1 MQQIAQLTG
10 LRFIAAFG
18 VVICHF
24 ARAVDLPEWALFITD
39 FFGSFVM
46 LFFVLSGFVLT
57 INYPQ
62 LKNLEKNYFIEY
74 AAGRL
79 ARILPVYWLALM
91 LMLLLYLILG
101 FPSFDRSIFQW
112 EGAFAVNF
120 LAIQAWMPNIFMQ
133 QAWNAPGWSVSSEL
147 FFYACLPLLL
157 KCSWL
162 DGTYKGIIRLWLI
175 LLIMLLFYWLVVLN
189 LPQALELDIPFLL
202 IFPSRLP
209 VFGLVCFGYGV
220 NLAKTYAIKKDKI
233 EVPRKYLGSILF
245 TILILPIAWLC
256 FLFKSIS
263 IYGSVFEIFCV
274 YGIFT
279 PFFCLVIH
287 RLIWSKNWTTKLLSS
302 EIFIYLGSASY
313 SLYLI
318 HWIALAFLM
327 FHTNPKHAVF
337 NGWMLILV
345 CIVFSMLIYQFFED
359 PLRKKI
365 RYALI
370 NFSKT

>member
-1 MQQIAQLTG
+1 M
-10 LRFIAAFG
+10 
-18 VVICHF
+18 
-24 ARAVDLPEWALFITD
+24 
-39 FFGSFVM
+39 
-46 LFFVLSGFVLT
+46 
-57 INYPQ
+57 
-62 LKNLEKNYFIEY
+62 
-74 AAGRL
+74 
-79 ARILPVYWLALM
+79 
-91 LMLLLYLILG
+91 
-101 FPSFDRSIFQW
+101 
-112 EGAFAVNF
+112 
-120 LAIQAWMPNIFMQ
+120 
-133 QAWNAPGWSVSSEL
+133 
-147 FFYACLPLLL
+147 
-157 KCSWL
+157 
-162 DGTYKGIIRLWLI
+162 
-175 LLIMLLFYWLVVLN
+175 
-189 LPQALELDIPFLL
+189 
-202 IFPSRLP
+202 
-209 VFGLVCFGYGV
+209 
-220 NLAKTYAIKKDKI
+220 
-233 EVPRKYLGSILF
+233 PRKYLGSILF

-256 FLFKSIS
+256 FFIKSIS